1 MLHLEICS
9 MHRHREWILKTEEPA
24 ERGESALKEVK
35 WHYKDN
41 PIRLWKM
48 FLTKSETQWSV
59 MGVLWLI
66 KAFPW
71 NNQSLSFSLIFP
83 LSLNH
88 ALSLFY
94 SLTHIWRD
102 LDATSRTWISGC
114 DHQPTVAACE
124 STLLLFMNFN
134 GQPARDLVLK
144 LSGNATFIHYS
155 NSVRIEQFNLWVL
168 GCKLHLSL
176 LCNKP
181 HCSLLTKQPL
191 TCWNFLFWYLCF
203 L

>member
-9 MHRHREWILKTEEPA
+9 MHRHRDWILKTEEPA

-88 ALSLFY
+88 ALSL
-94 SLTHIWRD
+94 S
-102 LDATSRTWISGC
+102 
-114 DHQPTVAACE
+114 
-124 STLLLFMNFN
+124 LLLSHTHMEGFRCH
-134 GQPARDLVLK
+134 QSHLDLCMR
-144 LSGNATFIHYS
+144 SSANCGSMWEYPATFYEFQWPTSQRSSSEIIRKCHIYPLQQLS
-155 NSVRIEQFNLWVL
+155 QDWTVQLVSSWVQAEFVSSV
-168 GCKLHLSL
+168 
-176 LCNKP
+176 
-181 HCSLLTKQPL
+181 
-191 TCWNFLFWYLCF
+191 
-203 L
+203 